1 MHGNELGFVIWV
13 ICSLLFVGIGI
24 RCFFAKTAVG
34 FWAGIREPEVSD
46 VSGYNRAVGY
56 LWIGFGIYFILTG
69 IPLLLGGIGLIIT
82 VTMLG
87 SIIGCI
93 GLMMIYTI
101 GITRKYGVRQK

>member
-1 MHGNELGFVIWV
+1 MHGNIAGFAVWAV
-13 ICSLLFVGIGI
+13 CSLIFVGIGI
-24 RCFFAKTAVG
+24 RCFYAKTAVG

-46 VSGYNRAVGY
+46 VRGYNRAVGR

-69 IPLLLGGIGLIIT
+69 IPLLVGKIALIVT
-82 VTMLG
+82 VTLLG

-101 GITRKYGVRQK
+101 GISRKYGVRQK